1 MKQNNNFELDVRV
14 TPIKNGGNVKAY
26 ASVNIGSAFA
36 VKNLR
41 IIEGNKGLFVV
52 MPSVKNHKGEYEDI
66 FFPISKESRATLNT
80 AVISAYEQKLE
91 MAETTEQEQS
101 SEPVISM

>member
-1 MKQNNNFELDVRV
+1 
-14 TPIKNGGNVKAY
+14 
-26 ASVNIGSAFA
+26 
-36 VKNLR
+36 
-41 IIEGNKGLFVV
+41 

-101 SEPVISM
+101 SEPVMSM